1 VPELL
6 VQAHDPIQK
15 RMRPEL
21 LPDRLA
27 PSANHRLIEKDAA
40 LEHVVCRLAADDFC
54 LRHRLRGDR
63 LDVAEITLELRLPVS
78 LEDESRVHTGKRLIQ
93 VRVGDFLPRHG
104 LRESA
109 VLPSGDTAL
118 RETRWRKLP
127 LPLSAA
133 LSRPLSP
140 TRGAIRSRFRRARSS
155 A

>member
-78 LEDESRVHTGKRLIQ
+78 LEDESRAHTGKRLIQ
-93 VRVGDFLPRHG
+93 VRVGDFLFRDR
-104 LRESA
+104 LREST
-109 VLPSGDTAL
+109 VLPGGHSTL
-118 RETRWRKLP
+118 RETRRRESP
-127 LPLSAA
+127 LPLSTP
-133 LSRPLSP
+133 LSGPLSP
-140 TRGAIRSRFRRARSS
+140 THGAVRLRFRRARSR